1 MQKGVA
7 GGQVVHRGVSE
18 RCCSPFAGEWSGRLL
33 ALQLLPPH
41 SYFWALA
48 CFLSMETQ
56 RIQWGKMIRLL
67 ENVHIRKDGLMAMRM
82 SIEQPILISVTLQ
95 VIQFHRAQA
104 IEWQKNWTRPASIS
118 WHFLRNWLDGLE
130 LPIIGGIKGSW
141 STLQM
146 QNGSC
151 DEARTSKKKAMNIW
165 NICYLLKSSE
175 SKIRIQR
182 CNVIAVHCHIG
193 R

>member
-33 ALQLLPPH
+33 ALQLLTFH

-48 CFLSMETQ
+48 CFLSMERQ

-67 ENVHIRKDGLMAMRM
+67 ENVLIRRDGLMVMRM
-82 SIEQPILISVTLQ
+82 SLQSIVISVTLQ

-130 LPIIGGIKGSW
+130 LPFYGWYQRAVVDFTDVEWILWW
-141 STLQM
+141 SKDKYK
-146 QNGSC
+146 N
-151 DEARTSKKKAMNIW
+151 KKRQLTFETFVAYWKAVNRR
-165 NICYLLKSSE
+165 SE
-175 SKIRIQR
+175 Y
-182 CNVIAVHCHIG
+182 NAVT
-193 R
+193 

>member
-18 RCCSPFAGEWSGRLL
+18 NRKV
-33 ALQLLPPH
+33 LQPICWWMKWAAPCIAIAPTFH
-41 SYFWALA
+41 SYFWALV
-48 CFLSMETQ
+48 CFLSMERQ

-67 ENVHIRKDGLMAMRM
+67 ENVLIRRDGLMVMRM
-82 SIEQPILISVTLQ
+82 SLQSIVISVTLQ

-130 LPIIGGIKGSW
+130 LPFYGWYQRAVVDFTDVEWILWW
-141 STLQM
+141 SKDQY
-146 QNGSC
+146 
-151 DEARTSKKKAMNIW
+151 KKRQLTFETFVAYWKAVNRR
-165 NICYLLKSSE
+165 SE
-175 SKIRIQR
+175 Y
-182 CNVIAVHCHIG
+182 NAVT
-193 R
+193 